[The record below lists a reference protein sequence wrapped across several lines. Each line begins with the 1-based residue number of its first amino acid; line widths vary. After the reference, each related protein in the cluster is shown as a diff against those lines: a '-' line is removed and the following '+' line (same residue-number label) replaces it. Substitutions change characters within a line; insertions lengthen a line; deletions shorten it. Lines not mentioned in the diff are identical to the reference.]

1 MFTKILLCLLALSLV
16 LGIPAAFAAEV
27 DCDSTYCFCAEDFAS
42 TDEELKGICITGLP
56 QPESGTVMLGTR
68 VLRKG
73 DILSADQLSA
83 MTFHPLNT
91 VADTTATVTYL
102 PIYENRVEPTATMTI
117 SIRGKEDLAPVVQS
131 DTLQTYKN
139 LPNKGQ
145 LNATDPEGKTL
156 TYCVVRQPKRGTVTL
171 HADGSFVYTPKK
183 NKVGTDSFT
192 FTATDP
198 SGKVSKEATVTI
210 EILKPSA
217 KPYTDTAGMDCRFE
231 AEWLKNTGL
240 FVGERI
246 AGELCFSENK
256 PVTRGEF
263 LSMVV
268 KVLDI
273 PVDKELSFTGYADE
287 IPQWLKPYLAAAL
300 RSGVTAGLPSSETGI
315 FGAEEAITG
324 GEVAVMLQ
332 NALDL
337 GVAASSM
344 DEMSKEEPAWA
355 MAAVAAMNENGF
367 SLVPAEVLTR
377 GQAAQIL
384 YQVSCMAQE
393 APALAMYQ

>member
-240 FVGERI
+240 FVGESVNGK
-246 AGELCFSENK
+246 ACFQPAKTVSQ
-256 PVTRGEF
+256 GEF
-263 LSMVV
+263 LAMMV
-268 KVLDI
+268 KALEI
-273 PVDKELSFTGYADE
+273 PTQNADYSGLPE
-287 IPQWLKPYLAAAL
+287 TTPQWLRPYLAAAL
-300 RSGVTAGLPSSETGI
+300 RSGLVTDLENFA
-315 FGAEEAITG
+315 AEETISG
-324 GEVAVMLQ
+324 GQAAVMLQ
-332 NALDL
+332 NVMDL
-337 GVAASSM
+337 SVSEETMTQVSAM
-344 DEMSKEEPAWA
+344 EDETAQWTA
-355 MAAVAAMNENGF
+355 TAVAVMAENGICMEAD
-367 SLVPAEVLTR
+367 SLLTR
-377 GQAAQIL
+377 ADTAEIL
-384 YQVSCMAQE
+384 YKAKKLSLH
-393 APALAMYQ
+393 APGLKVIRKEK